1 MELLIFQKT
10 ADATDDKVCFKK
22 EIHIHVS
29 HAQSFPPHYSDFIN
43 LATADLE
50 TAPFMVRPDVTTGR
64 EIPDHTGHEAV
75 AQLAKE
81 WHEECK
87 KNHACGD
94 FYQHRQVGWYP
105 KRLVHV
111 GQDGQRPRLVLR
123 DEDGLHGPYATLSH
137 CWSEKPEFFMLNADN
152 LEDLRKEIPIERLAT
167 SFRHAILTC
176 QRLQIPY
183 VWIDSLCILQAG
195 STSQSDWLFH
205 ANEMHKVYLNCELN
219 IAIDVSANPHE
230 GAFRQRNPC
239 ILQDCFTWTPFHGYS
254 DFPEE
259 SLEREPD
266 TESENKAMFD
276 PQHRER
282 SSPSKTAQINLCAL
296 FTEEDF
302 SYSRLNL
309 PLSQPA
315 WVFQE
320 AILSARILHFG
331 SGRIWWACAKRTTL
345 SECMPNRVANNTG
358 QGFDCLYQSSF
369 NIERGSSNTLILY
382 FEYLTKYYTDRELSH
397 PREDKLVAFAVIA
410 RLCAPWFGGD
420 YCAGIFRNIMPW
432 GLLWYSHPEAFTP
445 RPDSYRAPSW
455 SWASI
460 DNRVFF
466 DFYDREPNILAH
478 VLDVSVQLVD
488 ISDPFGQV
496 KSAAL
501 TLRGPLISSQ
511 ALIGKGST
519 TQSRLTV
526 STLLDE
532 KIWLEPDDYYWSFRS
547 SQQEQ
552 HPDYYPSQ
560 ISTFFALE
568 RWSTALFLNI
578 SLAHMVLYYVR
589 VIMGVFYGWVDG

>member
-1 MELLIFQKT
+1 
-10 ADATDDKVCFKK
+10 
-22 EIHIHVS
+22 
-29 HAQSFPPHYSDFIN
+29 
-43 LATADLE
+43 
-50 TAPFMVRPDVTTGR
+50 MVRPDVTTGR

-123 DEDGLHGPYATLSH
+123 DEDGLHGPYATLCH
-137 CWSEKPEFFMLNADN
+137 CWSEKPEFFMLNAYN
-152 LEDLRKEIPIERLAT
+152 LEDLRKETPIERLAT

-309 PLSQPA
+309 PLSQRA

-331 SGRIWWACAKRTTL
+331 SDRIWWACAKRTTL
-345 SECMPNRVANNTG
+345 SECMPNSVANNTG

-420 YCAGIFRNIMPW
+420 YCAGIFRNIVPW

-552 HPDYYPSQ
+552 HPDYYPSLGRNLHFLC
-560 ISTFFALE
+560 IGEVEYSPVFEHKSGTYGLILRKSDNGSFLRVG
-568 RWSTALFLNI
+568 RWVA
-578 SLAHMVLYYVR
+578 R
-589 VIMGVFYGWVDG
+589 VGFIKRHAGTDCELQAETIAIL